1 MNIVPGVPFL
11 RAARRAVV
19 VFGVGAVGAALCSA
33 AVGAASSPPS
43 EAPVATATPVS
54 QPARTLSAAEHA
66 AVDHLRRAATA
77 EATATY
83 SGTKWVT
90 GHAAGGGVTVVE
102 VRHAPARGT
111 WLRVRTPVDRGAAAA
126 QTVVD
131 PAGAEL
137 DGEAL
142 AALSHHYTLAVG
154 RTERCSGRL
163 ATVVEARALDTKRVA
178 GRFWLDDETGLLL
191 RRELYDAAGQMVR
204 GTVFVSLDTGDQ
216 ATPAPAGATVV
227 ANRHVGTTLEVP
239 DVAQLRRDGWHLPD
253 QLPGGMERYS
263 AMEMTVDGH
272 RVVQL
277 AYSDG
282 IYAASVF
289 VQRGGLDPRSL
300 RGFTRGRMA
309 GATVYTGTGLHR
321 TVVWESS
328 TELYTLVLDG
338 PEPLAADVVAA
349 MPHTPVDNGFVAR
362 LSRGIQRVGSWANP
376 FE

>member
-1 MNIVPGVPFL
+1 M
-11 RAARRAVV
+11 VV
-19 VFGVGAVGAALCSA
+19 GVGAVGAALCSVG
-33 AVGAASSPPS
+33 VGAVSSPRQEGP
-43 EAPVATATPVS
+43 TATTPPIS
-54 QPARTLSAAEHA
+54 QPARMLSAAEHA
-66 AVDHLRRAATA
+66 AVDHLRRAAAA

-90 GHAAGGGVTVVE
+90 GHAMGGVAVVE

-111 WLRVRTPVDRGAAAA
+111 WLRVRTPVDGSAAAA

-142 AALSHHYTLAVG
+142 AALSHQYTLAV
-154 RTERCSGRL
+154 RRSEPCSGRL
-163 ATVVEARALDTKRVA
+163 ATVVEARSLDTKRIA
-178 GRFWLDDETGLLL
+178 GRFWLDETTGLLL
-191 RRELYDAAGQMVR
+191 RRELYDAAGRMMR
-204 GTVFVSLDTGDQ
+204 GTVFVSLDTGDR
-216 ATPAPAGATVV
+216 ATPAPAGTTVV
-227 ANRHVGTTLEVP
+227 ANRHAGRALEAP
-239 DVAQLRRDGWHLPD
+239 GLTQLRRDGWHLPD
-253 QLPGGMERYS
+253 QLPGGLELYR

-282 IYAASVF
+282 IFAASLF

-309 GATVYTGTGLHR
+309 GASVYTGTGLHR
-321 TVVWESS
+321 TVVWTSS
-328 TELYTLVLDG
+328 TALYTLVLDG

-349 MPHTPVDNGFVAR
+349 LPHTPVDNGFVAR